1 MTDRG
6 FWVAGMGGGLNVRRL
21 MYQSLI
27 WTSVLRDDA
36 RGLGA
41 PFDTKDSKGLAN
53 ALVDRV
59 RRDVELGRDF
69 LGGQKLVDEAKAV
82 ELAGRKPGDAL
93 GNYVLCARV
102 AGLVRR
108 VMHLF

>member
-1 MTDRG
+1 
-6 FWVAGMGGGLNVRRL
+6 

-27 WTSVLRDDA
+27 WAAVLGDDA

-41 PFDTKDSKGLAN
+41 PFDAKDSKGLAN

-59 RRDVELGRDF
+59 RRDVKLGRDF

-82 ELAGRKPGDAL
+82 ELAGRKPRDAL
-93 GNYVLCARV
+93 GNYV
-102 AGLVRR
+102 RR
-108 VMHLF
+108 A

>member
-1 MTDRG
+1 
-6 FWVAGMGGGLNVRRL
+6 

-27 WTSVLRDDA
+27 WAAVLGDDA

-41 PFDTKDSKGLAN
+41 SFDAKDSKGLAN

-59 RRDVELGRDF
+59 RRDVKLGCDF

-82 ELAGRKPGDAL
+82 ELAGRKPRDAL
-93 GNYVLCARV
+93 GNYV
-102 AGLVRR
+102 RR
-108 VMHLF
+108 A